1 MKNADEKLKDIF
13 VNIFKLPQVKE
24 ACYNSIVDN
33 AVPMIIET
41 IKRDTRV
48 STEEI
53 LEQFYA
59 MEEPSELQEL
69 VNTLIGGISNFKIS
83 QEDYDDI
90 LDIIDRKLDE
100 ES

>member
-24 ACYNSIVDN
+24 AYYNSIVDN
-33 AVPMIIET
+33 AVPIIIEK
-41 IKRDTRV
+41 IKQVSQV

-53 LEQFYA
+53 LEQFYD
-59 MEEPSELQEL
+59 MEDLSELQEL
-69 VNTLIGGISNFKIS
+69 VNILIGAVANFKIS

-90 LDIIDRKLDE
+90 LDIINRNLDE

>member
-13 VNIFKLPQVKE
+13 IGILMLPQVKE
-24 ACYNSIVDN
+24 AYYNSIVDN
-33 AVPMIIET
+33 AVPIIIEK
-41 IKRDTRV
+41 IKQVSQV

-53 LEQFYA
+53 LERFYA

-69 VNTLIGGISNFKIS
+69 VNILIGSVANFKIS
-83 QEDYDDI
+83 QEDYDNI
-90 LDIIDRKLDE
+90 LDIINRKLDE